1 MEKFIAIFV
10 GGGIGALS
18 RYLFAGI
25 VQSRTDSIFP
35 WGTLAVNLLG
45 CFIIGFLWTLFE
57 FLPVSVTLRL
67 FFITGILG
75 GFTTFSS
82 YGVETL
88 NLARDGELLHA
99 AANIMVSNIA
109 GIALVFCGV
118 IVSRFLIGI
127 MR

>member
-1 MEKFIAIFV
+1 MEKFIAIFI
-10 GGGIGALS
+10 GGGLGALF
-18 RYLFAGI
+18 RYLFAGA
-25 VQSRTDSIFP
+25 VQSRTESIFP

-57 FLPVSVTLRL
+57 YLPVSVTVRL

-88 NLARDGELLHA
+88 NLARDGEFLHA
-99 AANIMVSNIA
+99 AANILVSNLA
-109 GIALVFCGV
+109 GIALVFAGV
-118 IVSRFLIGI
+118 IVSRILIGI